1 MNFPYFFFFLET
13 LEEVYNIFLFV
24 VDRLLIGL
32 SEAVVVLEE
41 VEEAV
46 DVEWAEE
53 MDLILVANVNL
64 IGIVEVIDRKSYIG
78 FYYIFTC
85 QFASLIR
92 QNLNF

>member
-1 MNFPYFFFFLET
+1 M
-13 LEEVYNIFLFV
+13 
-24 VDRLLIGL
+24 
-32 SEAVVVLEE
+32 VLEE

-78 FYYIFTC
+78 FYCSFTC
-85 QFASLIR
+85 DSTSLI
-92 QNLNF
+92 